1 MAQKLKI
8 MQLSN
13 QELIESIQSENITVC
28 IIGIGRIGL
37 PTALSFANSGL
48 PTVGVDINSNLVET
62 INSKTK
68 TKTYGNAWKT
78 L

>member
-1 MAQKLKI
+1 MEQKLKI

-13 QELIESIQSENITVC
+13 QELIESIQSGNITVC

-62 INSKTK
+62 INSKIF
-68 TKTYGNAWKT
+68 